1 MFKINY
7 LINLFL
13 RYFYDYIAVL
23 VSRTNFTIQSKV
35 DRKQGVTYGE
45 KSKASCLLFKK
56 KLGQNEVFIVEKVC
70 SKKEINR

>member
-45 KSKASCLLFKK
+45 KRKASCLLFKK
-56 KLGQNEVFIVEKVC
+56 ARTK
-70 SKKEINR
+70 

>member
-1 MFKINY
+1 MFKINH

-45 KSKASCLLFKK
+45 KGKASCLLF
-56 KLGQNEVFIVEKVC
+56 VEGRT
-70 SKKEINR
+70 E

>member
-23 VSRTNFTIQSKV
+23 VSRTNFTIQSKL
-35 DRKQGVTYGE
+35 DRKQGGAYGE

-56 KLGQNEVFIVEKVC
+56 ARTK
-70 SKKEINR
+70 

>member
-1 MFKINY
+1 MFKISY

-56 KLGQNEVFIVEKVC
+56 ARTK
-70 SKKEINR
+70 

>member
-23 VSRTNFTIQSKV
+23 VSRANFTIQSKV

-45 KSKASCLLFKK
+45 KRKAFCLLFKK
-56 KLGQNEVFIVEKVC
+56 VEQKQVFIV
-70 SKKEINR
+70 